1 MVFEVFGFVVE
12 KSREMLKKGKGKSN
26 GLFEKGVEGI
36 NEKGINRVS
45 SMNGLSL

>member
-1 MVFEVFGFVVE
+1 MFEVFGFVVKE
-12 KSREMLKKGKGKSN
+12 SREILKKGGKGKSN
-26 GLFEKGVEGI
+26 GINEKGVDGI